1 MATKGRAR
9 LRGVTHG
16 AWKPA
21 LEVADGLSWAAL
33 RWGPLFRMVGR
44 TSSGPTARLSAPAAL
59 RAAEYSMSTV
69 PAYRAFLEEQG
80 WRDRPWSSAAERISS
95 LPETDKPNYI
105 LKYSTAERC
114 VGGAIP
120 TEGVEIDESSGSSGR
135 PFSWV
140 RSQAELHQ
148 VHLSLRQLAKLLLGK
163 RIVTINAFS
172 MGAWATGTNVSA
184 ALAHNGIIKSPGPD
198 PEKILSALELLGENH
213 RYVIC
218 GYPPFLKEL
227 LDYGDEHGVDWGR
240 FRMFGVVGGEGM
252 SETLRARLES
262 RFVAVYSAYGA
273 SDLDIGVAGEFPL
286 SVYIRKQAAK
296 NADLRHALFGDDPRL
311 PMLFQ
316 YNPLDY
322 YVETNASGEL
332 VITVNRLS
340 MLSPRIRYNIHD
352 AGGARSFAE
361 TIAICRRFGLDPLK
375 ASYQASRVRPFRLP
389 FLWVHGRSD
398 STLSYMGANIYPEDV
413 EQALC
418 ADSGADAARLGAY
431 CLELVEVG
439 NDEMRPCVHVEVVAP
454 PVDDD
459 ALAGRLTKLV
469 VDRLSANSRDF
480 KAAVAE
486 DPRTAEVLV
495 RLHAAGTG
503 PFAGSGD
510 RLKRRYVIKR

>member
-1 MATKGRAR
+1 MA
-9 LRGVTHG
+9 
-16 AWKPA
+16 
-21 LEVADGLSWAAL
+21 
-33 RWGPLFRMVGR
+33 
-44 TSSGPTARLSAPAAL
+44 
-59 RAAEYSMSTV
+59 TV
-69 PAYRAFLEEQG
+69 PAYRSYLEEQG
-80 WRDRPWSSAAERISS
+80 WRDRAWTNAAERIAS
-95 LPETDKPNYI
+95 LPETDKSGYI
-105 LKYSTAERC
+105 VRYPTAERC

-198 PEKILSALELLGENH
+198 PEKILSALELLGPKH

-227 LDYGDEHGVDWGR
+227 LDYGEENGVDWDR
-240 FRMFGVVGGEGM
+240 FKMFGVVGGEGM
-252 SETLRARLES
+252 SETLRARLEQ

-286 SVYIRKQAAK
+286 SVYIRKQAAQ
-296 NADLRHALFGDDPRL
+296 NPELRRALFGDDPRL

-322 YVETNASGEL
+322 YVETNDSGEL
-332 VITVNRLS
+332 VITVNRLA

-352 AGGARSFAE
+352 AGGARSFRD
-361 TIAICRRFGLDPLK
+361 TIAICREFGIDPVK
-375 ASYQASRVRPFRLP
+375 ASREASGVRAFRLP

-418 ADSGADAARLGAY
+418 ADSGSDATRLGAY
-431 CLELVEVG
+431 CLELVDFA
-439 NDEMRPCVHVEVVAP
+439 NDEVRPCVHVEVTTG
-454 PVDDD
+454 PVEDPD
-459 ALAGRLTKLV
+459 LAARLVKV
-469 VDRLSANSRDF
+469 VVERLSANSRDV

-495 RLHAAGTG
+495 RLHAPGSG
-503 PFAGSGD
+503 PFAGSD
-510 RLKRRYVIKR
+510 ARIKRRYVIKR